1 MGPFAELRAGRIQE
15 FFIVPRDG
23 GAYSLPVKGADWSLR
38 LRGREPGRYDA
49 DRATRDAVAEF
60 EAAEA
65 FDSTVHVQYVEPEFG
80 RSGMAYIEG
89 YAKSPVLVRVTAF
102 VRIGALGM
110 PGGIMN
116 LLVQNEVLPEQVQR
130 LAEGD
135 EAPVGRVRL
144 VPVHPPED

>member
-1 MGPFAELRAGRIQE
+1 MGRFAQLRAGRIQE

-23 GAYSLPVKGADWSLR
+23 GAYSLPEKGADWSIR
-38 LRGREPGRYDA
+38 LRGREPGRYDGE
-49 DRATRDAVAEF
+49 RATRDAVVEF

-65 FDSTVHVQYVEPEFG
+65 FDFTVRVQAIEPEFG

-89 YAKSPVLVRVTAF
+89 YAKSPVLVSVTAF
-102 VRIGALGM
+102 VQIGALGM

-116 LLVQNEVLPEQVQR
+116 LLMQNEVLPDQVRR
-130 LAEGD
+130 LAGGD

-144 VPVHPPED
+144 VPVHPSDE

>member
-1 MGPFAELRAGRIQE
+1 MRAGRIQE

>member
-1 MGPFAELRAGRIQE
+1 MGQFAQLRAGRIQE

-23 GAYSLPVKGADWSLR
+23 GAYTLPEKGADWSIR
-38 LRGREPGRYDA
+38 LRGREPGRYDT

-60 EAAEA
+60 EASEA
-65 FDSTVHVQYVEPEFG
+65 FDFIVHVQAVEPEFG
-80 RSGMAYIEG
+80 RSGMAYVEG

-116 LLVQNEVLPEQVQR
+116 LLVQNEVLPEQVHR

-135 EAPVGRVRL
+135 EAPVGRARL
-144 VPVHPPED
+144 VPVHPSED